1 MLMAAMLAMVL
12 AVAAPA
18 MAQQGDFTATQNV
31 QQQVAGGGNIA
42 ADISYS
48 ECVAIVSQ
56 GGNAQAAAVVVQSAT
71 ASVTQTQNL
80 DDEDFAAISQYCIDI
95 VDSFNVTKLFVG
107 RFGIL

>member
-12 AVAAPA
+12 AVAAPV
-18 MAQQGDFTATQNV
+18 MAQTATQNV
-31 QQQVAGGGNIA
+31 DNVAVGGGNIT

-56 GGNAQAAAVVVQSAT
+56 GGNASAAANVLQSSTATNAQAISVQF
-71 ASVTQTQNL
+71 
-80 DDEDFAAISQYCIDI
+80 DEDTAEVSQRCVDI